1 MVSFCLS
8 FIGSLCLKVESWKC
22 DQFTLVFNLVLLEI
36 WGGGGGFC
44 DTHVLNDDTR
54 VQEIL
59 KTLNL
64 CHFSMNPVLSN

>member
-22 DQFTLVFNLVLLEI
+22 DQFTLVFNFTLLEI
-36 WGGGGGFC
+36 WGGGFC
-44 DTHVLNDDTR
+44 DSPILNDHTR
-54 VQEIL
+54 VQENL

-64 CHFSMNPVLSN
+64 CHFPMNPVLSN